1 MEMGFG
7 KEAVEV
13 FLLFF
18 IVDKLQQALDKF
30 GGDE

>member
-13 FLLFF
+13 LLFLL
-18 IVDKLQQALDKF
+18 IVDKFQQALDKF

>member
-13 FLLFF
+13 FLLLF
-18 IVDKLQQALDKF
+18 IVDKFQQALDKF

>member
-13 FLLFF
+13 SF
-18 IVDKLQQALDKF
+18 ITYILDKFQQALDKF